1 MERVIKAVLLTIFLW
16 LADSALAGTAE
27 QEESVGPQACG
38 ALQRDTVPQSIR
50 SAEFIDEHIEAV
62 PPQEQV
68 YLQTESS
75 AIELRPDTRSRFVFF
90 MRPPSYPSL
99 VPHNSFRPLV

>member
-38 ALQRDTVPQSIR
+38 AFQRDTVPQSIR
-50 SAEFIDEHIEAV
+50 SAEFIDEHMGVGAATGTGV
-62 PPQEQV
+62 
-68 YLQTESS
+68 S
-75 AIELRPDTRSRFVFF
+75 ANGKLS
-90 MRPPSYPSL
+90 
-99 VPHNSFRPLV
+99 H